1 MYDFP
6 SRQRENDSVATSAD
20 PDVCMR
26 LFSTMLV
33 RMEDYG

>member
-1 MYDFP
+1 MHDFP
-6 SRQRENDSVATSAD
+6 SRQRENDSVATFD

-33 RMEDYG
+33 RMMDYG